1 MNIFLLKHGPEIRTY
16 SSKLYYKELANSLVL
31 YFNEYESKNLKDY
44 QKKFRFDV
52 KKISLEKKEKSIFF
66 KNIERIFYFLKKR
79 YVLYSGEKQYSHDA
93 KLGSRIKE
101 NKLFVPIIFSLL
113 YVFNIIYQRLLEKTV
128 SIKNSINNLSQI
140 EKVYIAGYD
149 LSYYDYLLTI
159 KKNNPMCKI
168 IFILH
173 SEKDLYI
180 DSFIPYICT
189 EYHVWKKENDNYI
202 KKTFPFN
209 KAEIKVVGVPRFKSL
224 ENLKSN
230 ENNKTVKVVYICSH
244 ENIIQNEAFLIE
256 KIVKSFIEANILI
269 EWYIRLNPMINDAS
283 SFEKLLTYSNVSLN
297 YPNWEWNEK
306 LFFNMPSYNSEKEFE
321 KILINATFF
330 LGGISTVAQEAS
342 ILKKQ
347 YLALLFDCNKSN
359 EKLRKLLKSP
369 FYVNNILYKQVIPIG
384 SINKLLEFVKNENYL
399 KIDKN
404 SLEVLRKDLL
414 AE

>member
-16 SSKLYYKELANSLVL
+16 SSKLYSKELANSLVL

-44 QKKFRFDV
+44 QKKFKFDV
-52 KKISLEKKEKSIFF
+52 KKIPLEKKEKSIFF

-79 YVLYSGEKQYSHDA
+79 YILFNGEKQYSHDA
-93 KLGSRIKE
+93 KLGMDTKE
-101 NKLFVPIIFSLL
+101 NKLFVLILYNLL
-113 YVFNIIYQRLLEKTV
+113 YVFNIIYQKLLEKTV
-128 SIKNSINNLSQI
+128 NKKNSINNLTRI

-159 KKNNPMCKI
+159 KENNPMCKI

-209 KAEIKVVGVPRFKSL
+209 KAEIKIVGVPRFKSL
-224 ENLKSN
+224 ESLKCN
-230 ENNKTVKVVYICSH
+230 DNYKILKVVYICSH
-244 ENIIQNEAFLIE
+244 ENIIENEAFLIE
-256 KIVKSFIEANILI
+256 KIIKSFIEANILI
-269 EWYIRLNPMINDAS
+269 EWHIRLNPMNNNTS
-283 SFEKLLTYSNVSLN
+283 SFENLLIYSNVFLN

-306 LFFNMPSYNSEKEFE
+306 LFFNMPSYSSEKEFE
-321 KILINATFF
+321 EILINATFF
-330 LGGISTVAQEAS
+330 LGGISTVALEAS

-347 YLALLFDCNKSN
+347 YLALLFSNNESN
-359 EKLRKLLKSP
+359 EKLKKLLESP
-369 FYVNNILYKQVIPIG
+369 FYINNILFKQVIPIEN
-384 SINKLLEFVKNENYL
+384 INRLLEFVKNEDYL

-404 SLEVLRKDLL
+404 SFEVLRKDLL